1 MTSGDSFRRCEDYE
15 ELLIFRNNGCL
26 YGYYF
31 KGEYRDAIIRER
43 FEKYDDYDIF
53 DAAGK
58 IAEEISDS
66 LNMIFNGQAVY
77 IGAPSREFTVG
88 QIYNFKDGKTH
99 MNGGGIFP
107 SEDFGPTYVVAS
119 KGDPYLVNHSFVILR
134 KESLLEK
141 KFVMPEQKTIDISN
155 QEDTNND
162 RI

>member
-1 MTSGDSFRRCEDYE
+1 MISENSFRRCEDYE
-15 ELLIFRNNGCL
+15 ELLIFRNNGRL
-26 YGYYF
+26 YGYYS
-31 KGEYRDAIIRER
+31 KGERRDSIVRER
-43 FEKYDDYDIF
+43 FEKYEDYGIF

-66 LNMIFNGQAVY
+66 LNMIFTGQAVY

-88 QIYNFKDGKTH
+88 QVYNFKDGKTF

-107 SEDFGPTYVVAS
+107 SYDFGATYVAET

-134 KESLLEK
+134 EGSLLEK
-141 KFVMPEQKTIDISN
+141 KFVMPEQETIDILN